1 MFCKP
6 RTSLFPLSILLII
19 LLVEVALASCSKPP
33 ASGVERLG
41 VMAIEN
47 LTSDA
52 QLNWPSRAAA
62 AVVVYDLAGAKNIF
76 ARQVDSISAAQ
87 SMRAS
92 RVLEGYFF
100 ERNGRIGIHA
110 ALEDL
115 GSAKTV
121 ESYEFDGTVSAGFLP
136 LVNELARR
144 LSPEVR
150 TFGTQNE
157 KAFQF
162 YGEALAARDSQ
173 SAEQDLEAATHADPG
188 FTAGYVDEAK
198 LLAET
203 GNRAQ
208 ARQVVL
214 AGSRARR
221 DPIDG
226 ANLEYVGATASGDA
240 TDRVKALELLTA
252 ATPANANIFTE
263 LGEMRFARRQFKQAV
278 MEYRAAVHLDPEA
291 LPVWNQL
298 GYALAW
304 SGDLNGARDA
314 LAQYQRLAPGNLNA
328 IDSQGEVSYMLG
340 DFKSAS
346 EDFEKASAKNPS
358 ELLKAA
364 EARLMAGDLQ
374 GADGL
379 FLKHLGPGAK
389 VQNGAGYQMAQ
400 WEFMTGRRN
409 AGMAR
414 MEKLAQGSSGD
425 FQALALSQLSIWKL
439 DGGDKKAAADLARQ
453 AAAAAQNPVAR
464 KMSAIAAAIAAGGA
478 TSSGS
483 KVVDAY
489 ALLFAKKYRE
499 AVPLLQAAY
508 AETNPS
514 VDGEIR
520 TLLAWAYVETGAIEQ
535 AASLVESTPFVLS
548 FGEPQFTTPI
558 LARYLFVRSAVLEH
572 QGKKNEARNS
582 QELYSKYAG
591 ITK

>member
-6 RTSLFPLSILLII
+6 RTSASLLII
-19 LLVEVALASCSKPP
+19 LFVLAIALTSCSKPA

-52 QLNWPSRAAA
+52 QLNWASRAAA
-62 AVVVYDLAGAKNIF
+62 AVVVYDLAGVKNIF

-92 RVLEGYFF
+92 RVLAGYFF

-110 ALEDL
+110 TLEDL
-115 GSAKTV
+115 GRAKAV
-121 ESYEFDGTVSAGFLP
+121 ENFEIDGTVSNGFLP

-157 KAFQF
+157 KAFQL

-198 LLAET
+198 LLTET
-203 GNRAQ
+203 GNRVQ

-214 AGSRARR
+214 AGSRARH

-240 TDRVKALELLTA
+240 TDRVKALEQLTT

-263 LGEMRFARRQFKQAV
+263 LGEMRYAQRQFKQAA
-278 MEYRAAVHLDPEA
+278 MEYRAAVQLDPEA

-304 SGDLNGARDA
+304 AGDLNGARDA
-314 LAQYQRLAPGNLNA
+314 LTQYQRLAPGNLNA
-328 IDSQGEVSYMLG
+328 IDSQGEVSYLLG
-340 DFKSAS
+340 DFKSAGES
-346 EDFEKASAKNPS
+346 FEKASAKNPS

-364 EARLMAGDLQ
+364 EARLMMGDLQ
-374 GADGL
+374 GADAL

-389 VQNGAGYQMAQ
+389 MQNGAGYQMAQ

-439 DGGDKKAAADLARQ
+439 DGGDQKAAADLARQ
-453 AAAAAQNPVAR
+453 AAAAAQSPAVR
-464 KMSAIAAAIAAGGA
+464 RMSAIAIAIAAGGE

-499 AVPLLQAAY
+499 ALPLLQATY

-520 TLLAWAYVETGAIEQ
+520 TLLAWAYVETGAIDQ
-535 AASLVESTPFVLS
+535 AASLARSTPFVLS
-548 FGEPQFTTPI
+548 FGEPQFTSPI

-572 QGKKNEARNS
+572 QGKKNEAVVS